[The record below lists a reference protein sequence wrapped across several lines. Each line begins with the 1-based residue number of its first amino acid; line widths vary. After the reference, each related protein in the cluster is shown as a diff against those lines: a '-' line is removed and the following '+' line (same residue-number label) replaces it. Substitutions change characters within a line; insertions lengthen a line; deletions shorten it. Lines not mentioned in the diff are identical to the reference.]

1 MIARRA
7 ANNILD
13 SLECMAAGASIS
25 RTTAH
30 SPYRTL
36 EEPVG
41 CPELLHNALRL
52 ESIYELFIRALR
64 ADVSK
69 RCGAGTSFGEKTVQV
84 SLGNQ

>member
-52 ESIYELFIRALR
+52 ESIYELFIRALC